1 MKIESKLAGIIEQV
15 YQAPTANI
23 AKSILIPFLRTS
35 KIKETDKI
43 KMIEQADKL
52 TSLERI
58 QFYATNALLKYEGL
72 GL

>member
-1 MKIESKLAGIIEQV
+1 MQIESKLAQIIEQV

-23 AKSILIPFLRTS
+23 AKSILIPFLRDS
-35 KIKETDKI
+35 KIKESDRQ

-52 TSLERI
+52 TSLEKI